1 MKKEIL
7 ISGGI
12 PLSKLFGKD
21 TERLYKAC
29 QKIMYCWLYKYKG
42 CYIPENRPYP
52 PFIKMW
58 LKEHPEEKRKME
70 LSRKEWEAK
79 RDKQFRIVYGI
90 AKKHHIYM
98 EWCGKETSSCGDDW
112 VIKKNGEE
120 IGYLRVED
128 TLPL

>member
-1 MKKEIL
+1 MEVSHSQNFSEKTQNGCIK
-7 ISGGI
+7 
-12 PLSKLFGKD
+12 PVRKLCIAGFIN
-21 TERLYKAC
+21 T
-29 QKIMYCWLYKYKG
+29 
-42 CYIPENRPYP
+42 RPYP